1 MGALSLKAVGWQ
13 APSCP
18 SPGASLAAVTTAV
31 TLSRERAVPAAFVT
45 PPRDGST
52 GELVSLLQGVT
63 VALASLGG
71 NPSVPDPHAVALLS
85 ISKFCPEEISFDT
98 RRMKQERDMV
108 TDSASTKR
116 RRRAD
121 LRSLSRSSCLCK
133 HRKTHRGPKAG
144 FKTQHRIQH
153 LPLG

>member
-1 MGALSLKAVGWQ
+1 MQPSPRQSRCPAKERFLLPLSLLHVM
-13 APSCP
+13 APRESLCLYCRESRSRLPP
-18 SPGASLAAVTTAV
+18 SGGTSSSPPGV
-31 TLSRERAVPAAFVT
+31 
-45 PPRDGST
+45 
-52 GELVSLLQGVT
+52 
-63 VALASLGG
+63 
-71 NPSVPDPHAVALLS
+71 SVPDPHAVALLS